1 MSSAETSSETSS
13 QTNTEAELTP
23 VPFEQVCPILRVR
36 DVSASIDYYFASVSR
51 GKSNVKGIRDKPAPG
66 FGSASKTRMLVTG
79 IPPQR
84 SENSAR
90 SHKLPLGLRDAGR
103 RS

>member
-1 MSSAETSSETSS
+1 MPMSSAETSSETSS

-51 GKSNVKGIRDKPAPG
+51 GKSHVKGIRDKQAPG
-66 FGSASKTRMLVTG
+66 FGSASKTRMLCYRNTAAAEREFG
-79 IPPQR
+79 TLPQTTPGPTR
-84 SENSAR
+84 CR
-90 SHKLPLGLRDAGR
+90 
-103 RS
+103 